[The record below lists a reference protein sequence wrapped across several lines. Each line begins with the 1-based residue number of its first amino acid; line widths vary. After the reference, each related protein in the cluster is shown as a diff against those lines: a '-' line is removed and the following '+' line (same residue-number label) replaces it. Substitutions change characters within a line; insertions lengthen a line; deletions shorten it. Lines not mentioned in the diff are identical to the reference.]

1 MEQYLSDLN
10 EQQRD
15 AVVFVDAP
23 SLVIAGAGSG
33 KTRVLTRKIV
43 HLLRLGLPPQAIL
56 ALTFTNKAARE
67 MRNRVESSVGSDC
80 ASRIW
85 MGTFHSIFAR
95 ILRIYASHIG
105 FRSDF
110 TIYDSA
116 DSKAA
121 IKMIIKQ
128 MGLDVNTYKPAAVA
142 ATVSRAKNLLVGPAQ
157 YASDKDFR
165 LRDEKAGRPMTA
177 RIYQLYSERCRAASA
192 MDFDDLLYYMNVL
205 MRDQPEV
212 CDALRRR
219 FKYILVDEYQDTNLA
234 QHSIIRRL
242 TEGSNGL
249 TVVGDD
255 AQSIYSFRGAN
266 ISNILALEKQY
277 PGLRTFKL
285 ETNYRSTTPIV
296 EAANSLIAKNVRQIP
311 KRVVSALGRE
321 IKGEKVRV
329 ARAYSDYDEAALVAQ
344 AITRRRHS
352 AHDSLDEY
360 AILYRTN
367 AQSRVLE
374 EMLRRRAIP
383 YRIYGGLSFYQ
394 RKEVRD
400 AIAYFR
406 LILNPDDDEAL
417 RRVIN
422 FPARGIGDTTVGR
435 LATAAME
442 HGVSIGRVISDPDAY
457 QAPLTGAARKRI
469 GEFVTLMESLRALN
483 ESGADAYTI
492 AVAVMEKTRIMQQ
505 YVTERTPENVAKVEN
520 LEELMSGIRS
530 MVDMARETPDGDPS
544 LAAFMADVAL
554 ATDQDSVEDADERVT
569 LMTVHAA
576 KGLEFNNVFI
586 VGLEEDLFPSNMGG
600 ETAESIEEERRLL
613 YVAITRARRYC
624 MITYAGSRFR
634 SGQTVGCRPSRFLGD
649 IDSEWINFEEGS
661 RPEKTVS
668 TGNPISNYRRSFAEI
683 PSTPKP
689 SFTPLSATRQNTA
702 VQQSDMAHH
711 KASELT
717 EGMSIVHSH
726 FGRGTIISIE
736 TADDPRV
743 TVDFS
748 SEGRKTMLLRFAKF
762 AIEK

>member
-1 MEQYLSDLN
+1 M
-10 EQQRD
+10 
-15 AVVFVDAP
+15 
-23 SLVIAGAGSG
+23 
-33 KTRVLTRKIV
+33 
-43 HLLRLGLPPQAIL
+43 
-56 ALTFTNKAARE
+56 
-67 MRNRVESSVGSDC
+67 
-80 ASRIW
+80 
-85 MGTFHSIFAR
+85 
-95 ILRIYASHIG
+95 
-105 FRSDF
+105 
-110 TIYDSA
+110 
-116 DSKAA
+116 
-121 IKMIIKQ
+121 
-128 MGLDVNTYKPAAVA
+128 
-142 ATVSRAKNLLVGPAQ
+142 
-157 YASDKDFR
+157 
-165 LRDEKAGRPMTA
+165 
-177 RIYQLYSERCRAASA
+177 
-192 MDFDDLLYYMNVL
+192 
-205 MRDQPEV
+205 
-212 CDALRRR
+212 
-219 FKYILVDEYQDTNLA
+219 
-234 QHSIIRRL
+234 
-242 TEGSNGL
+242 
-249 TVVGDD
+249 
-255 AQSIYSFRGAN
+255 
-266 ISNILALEKQY
+266 
-277 PGLRTFKL
+277 
-285 ETNYRSTTPIV
+285 
-296 EAANSLIAKNVRQIP
+296 
-311 KRVVSALGRE
+311 
-321 IKGEKVRV
+321 
-329 ARAYSDYDEAALVAQ
+329 
-344 AITRRRHS
+344 
-352 AHDSLDEY
+352 
-360 AILYRTN
+360 
-367 AQSRVLE
+367 
-374 EMLRRRAIP
+374 
-383 YRIYGGLSFYQ
+383 
-394 RKEVRD
+394 RD

-586 VGLEEDLFPSNMGG
+586 VGLEEDLFPSNMSG

-668 TGNPISNYRRSFAEI
+668 TGNPISNYRRSFAEM

-689 SFTPLSATRQNTA
+689 RFTPLSATRQNTA